1 MNLGGERQ
9 NRNTCPKMEESMKPG
24 EKGPNPSPQAYEH
37 ASDQARFKRPED
49 AADIKKS
56 NKSQHSQKAKKKK

>member
-1 MNLGGERQ
+1 
-9 NRNTCPKMEESMKPG
+9 MKPG

-49 AADIKKS
+49 SGELKKS
-56 NKSQHSQKAKKKK
+56 NKGQNGLKPKKKK